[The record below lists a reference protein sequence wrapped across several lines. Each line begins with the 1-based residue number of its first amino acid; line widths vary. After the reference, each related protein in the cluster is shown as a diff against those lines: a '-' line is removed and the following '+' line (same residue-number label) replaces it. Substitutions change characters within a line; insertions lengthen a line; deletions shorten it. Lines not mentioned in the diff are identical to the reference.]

1 MLLLNG
7 DKPVLEASDDNHQ
20 DAETVDESY
29 GVAKVDGAEKHEQY
43 LRGSK
48 EKEMY
53 VFSGGGG
60 AASVG
65 SQHQQQGACQRI
77 SRTKLY
83 LLDVGRNA
91 QSEG

>member
-29 GVAKVDGAEKHEQY
+29 GVAKVYGAEKHEQY

-48 EKEMY
+48 EKEMC
-53 VFSGGGG
+53 FRGAGGGG
-60 AASVG
+60 VSVG
-65 SQHQQQGACQRI
+65 SQHQQRGACRRI